1 MKMQKGSLRLTTTA
15 FFHTC
20 DSFFPMIL
28 SLLAFIA
35 APLKKACGYKIISL
49 LLAFSM

>member
-1 MKMQKGSLRLTTTA
+1 MKMQKGSFRHTTTA

-20 DSFFPMIL
+20 SCFFPIVL
-28 SLLAFIA
+28 SLSAFIA
-35 APLKKACGYKIISL
+35 VPLKKASGDKIQSL